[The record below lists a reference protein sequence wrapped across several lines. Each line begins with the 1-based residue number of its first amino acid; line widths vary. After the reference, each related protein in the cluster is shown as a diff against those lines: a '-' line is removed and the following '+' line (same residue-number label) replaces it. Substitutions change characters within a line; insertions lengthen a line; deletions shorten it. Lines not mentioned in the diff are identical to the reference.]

1 MISKECQCDDQV
13 QYRNYGYMARIR
25 DSQEIIQSQHV
36 MGNIQLSGNLQNRRR
51 EHLSDGRQRLD
62 RSLLQGNYDGL
73 ERGNLNSNLM
83 VS

>member
-1 MISKECQCDDQV
+1 
-13 QYRNYGYMARIR
+13 MARIR
-25 DSQEIIQSQHV
+25 DSQEIIQSQYV

-62 RSLLQGNYDGL
+62 RSMLQGNYDSMSNFEFGDNDGL

-83 VS
+83 VN